1 MKKPRSEMTKKELG
15 KLRYER
21 HYAHVK
27 GKLLRKYKT
36 RPSDVKQDDWCR
48 RLVILDEVNFRLL
61 HIPFSFEDDLYKSQ
75 AGHYIPYDEIE
86 R

>member
-27 GKLLRKYKT
+27 GKLLKKYKT
-36 RPSDVKQDDWCR
+36 RPSDGVKT
-48 RLVILDEVNFRLL
+48 VNFVTMDWAY
-61 HIPFSFEDDLYKSQ
+61 FQACMDEYYKTDGEAMTSFYLNIQ
-75 AGHYIPYDEIE
+75 
-86 R
+86 